1 MLLVRSVVL
10 KMEEAVPIVTDVN
23 RGPSVSDRSAR
34 SSATEL
40 DSATTNA
47 SAFHASSRFVRNVWP
62 ENANDRSS
70 PVKQTA
76 TVDGERVASPDVAAA
91 APMRRARV
99 GTMALIFGGDL
110 AMKRGPKGE
119 LGRSA
124 HGVSQIKL

>member
-1 MLLVRSVVL
+1 MLR
-10 KMEEAVPIVTDVN
+10 MEEAVPIESDFN

-47 SAFHASSRFVRNVWP
+47 SAFHASSRFVRSVWP
-62 ENANDRSS
+62 EIANDRSS

-76 TVDGERVASPDVAAA
+76 TPSGEAMRSPIVAAA

-99 GTMALIFGGDL
+99 GTMALIFGG
-110 AMKRGPKGE
+110 AIWPR
-119 LGRSA
+119 RISR
-124 HGVSQIKL
+124 